1 MEADMLQQIL
11 VFAIV
16 AAAVVFAA
24 WRLPGTA
31 TRLRYAA
38 ALKRL
43 GLRRFGGWLEA
54 RQLRAIVAGGC
65 KACGTATRGTVHKT
79 TDAPR

>member
-1 MEADMLQQIL
+1 MLQQIL

-31 TRLRYAA
+31 TRLRYAKG
-38 ALKRL
+38 LKRL
-43 GLRRFGGWLEA
+43 GLRRFGAWLES
-54 RQLRAIVAGGC
+54 RQLRAMVAGGC
-65 KACGTATRGTVHKT
+65 KACGSGTRDTVH
-79 TDAPR
+79 R

>member
-1 MEADMLQQIL
+1 MLQQVL

-16 AAAVVFAA
+16 LAAAVFAA

-38 ALKRL
+38 ALKRIGLVRL
-43 GLRRFGGWLEA
+43 GARLEA
-54 RQLRAIVAGGC
+54 RVLRAMVVGGC
-65 KACGTATRGTVHKT
+65 KACSGGTQRTVHRT
-79 TDAPR
+79 SPRA